1 MLMFNLLLTFLHVI
15 SLGVLGQDVSFHS
28 CLEVFL
34 QNNQISNLCIVGIL
48 SLLRSLLHVQFPGI
62 YQQGQKGISF
72 SWRQILGWMGNGIL
86 TSLLIF
92 TLSVQILSDSAF
104 RHGGEVADISH
115 LGVFMYTMIIW
126 TVICQIALITI
137 HFTTWIQ
144 NMLICGSVLCWYIV
158 SCGPCTHPHC

>member
-1 MLMFNLLLTFLHVI
+1 MYSFQTFI
-15 SLGVLGQDVSFHS
+15 KTFINRDKRAFH
-28 CLEVFL
+28 L
-34 QNNQISNLCIVGIL
+34 VGGK
-48 SLLRSLLHVQFPGI
+48 S
-62 YQQGQKGISF
+62 
-72 SWRQILGWMGNGIL
+72 WMGDGIL